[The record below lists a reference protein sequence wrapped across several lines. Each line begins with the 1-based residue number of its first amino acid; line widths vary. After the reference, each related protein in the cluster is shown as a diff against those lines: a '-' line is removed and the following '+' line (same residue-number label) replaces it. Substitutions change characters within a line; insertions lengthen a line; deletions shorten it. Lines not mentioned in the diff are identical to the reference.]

1 MFSLALV
8 ACDKQKEDPNPELP
22 APSKPEAS
30 VSPLVGEWR
39 LVKLEE
45 NGYETK
51 IENCSRKSSLVF
63 GADQTATRTTYQY
76 TPNTDPNDAKDA
88 CNYVVEAKTYTTT
101 LQQLVLQ
108 SVASS
113 TATEAYTYSLTTDTL
128 VMVYT
133 NRAGGVQTAT
143 YRKNYQY
150 DPVKEIIGTWYIH
163 SLWRNDIYNYDK
175 DLTDFSGCRS
185 QQKVVITKD
194 SITMYQ
200 YRYTKNKCRETVYKG
215 AYEISA
221 GLGIIKVRNKIR
233 GKVNVGLREFRLGNG
248 TLEFWGFVN
257 GLAGDYEN
265 EFYRKEKTF

>member
-1 MFSLALV
+1 M
-8 ACDKQKEDPNPELP
+8 P
-22 APSKPEAS
+22 APPKPEAS

-150 DPVKEIIGTWYIH
+150 DPAKEIVGTWYIH
-163 SLWRNDIYNYDK
+163 SLWRNDIYNYSK

-265 EFYRKEKTF
+265 EFYRKEKTFE

>member
-1 MFSLALV
+1 M
-8 ACDKQKEDPNPELP
+8 
-22 APSKPEAS
+22 
-30 VSPLVGEWR
+30 
-39 LVKLEE
+39 
-45 NGYETK
+45 
-51 IENCSRKSSLVF
+51 ENCNRKSSLVF

-143 YRKNYQY
+143 YHKNYQY

-265 EFYRKEKTF
+265 EFYRKEKTFK